1 MPPQRDGAPMSA
13 FERRRLENIAT
24 NQALLNNAAAVA
36 KKITPKTTPKST
48 PTRAKSRTRSTP
60 VKRESSRP
68 TRMSSRLAG
77 LDADNETLKRKMK
90 VEEETAAEQAKA
102 KKMRVS
108 GDLNLGDI
116 TVDGK
121 KWVAGIGGLK
131 GIIRGAQPGVRTFT
145 EDDLAETTDK
155 GLKDLRSRMGGLKL
169 YEHWAPNDIKI
180 TPQRAYALGFH
191 PTESKPIIF
200 AGDKEGAMGVFDA
213 SQTAPEV
220 DDDDDDAHIPDPNI
234 SAFKT
239 HSRTITSFVFSQ
251 HDTNSVYS
259 ASYDSSIRKM
269 DLEKE
274 TSVQIYA
281 PSDANDELPISALDM
296 ADSEPNLLFFS
307 TLDGG
312 VGRYDMRTPS
322 DDAEIWTLSEQKIG
336 GFSLHPLQPHLVA
349 TASLDRTLKIWDLRK
364 ITGKGDLRHPALI
377 GEHGSRLSV
386 SHASWS
392 PGGHIATSSYDDT
405 IKIYD
410 FSEAASWKIG
420 KDIDSEAMTPSHTV
434 RHNNQTGRWVTIL
447 KPQWQR
453 RPNDG
458 IQKFVIGN
466 MNRFVDVFASD
477 GSQLAQLDGDGISAV
492 PAVAHFHPTLDWV
505 AGATASG
512 KLCLWQ

>member
-1 MPPQRDGAPMSA
+1 MSPQDGPTMSA
-13 FERRRLENIAT
+13 FERRRLENIAI
-24 NQALLNNAAAVA
+24 NQAFLDQAAEVA
-36 KKITPKTTPKST
+36 KKITPKTPKST
-48 PTRAKSRTRSTP
+48 PPKPKTRSRSSAG
-60 VKRESSRP
+60 KRETPRP

-77 LDADNETLKRKMK
+77 LEADNETLKRKME
-90 VEEETAAEQAKA
+90 VEAESAAEIAKA
-102 KKMRVS
+102 KKLRVN
-108 GDLNLGDI
+108 GDLSLGDI

-121 KWVAGIGGLK
+121 KWVSGVGGLK
-131 GIIRGAQPGVRTFT
+131 GLVRGAEPGVRTFT
-145 EDDLAETTDK
+145 EDDVRKTTTK
-155 GLKDLRSRMGGLKL
+155 ELKELRLRMSNLKI
-169 YEHWAPNDIKI
+169 YEHWSPHDIKI

-191 PTESKPIIF
+191 PTESKAIVF

-213 SQTAPEV
+213 SQRTPEV
-220 DDDDDDAHIPDPNI
+220 DDDDNADVPDPDI

-239 HSRTITSFVFSQ
+239 HSRTITGFVFPQ
-251 HDTNSVYS
+251 NDHNSVYS
-259 ASYDSSIRKM
+259 SSYDSSIRRM

-274 TSVQIYA
+274 TSVQVFA
-281 PSDANDELPISALDM
+281 PSDVNEDMPLSALDM

-312 VGRYDMRTPS
+312 VGRYDLRTPG
-322 DDAEIWTLSEQKIG
+322 DADIWILSAQKIG
-336 GFSLHPLQPHLVA
+336 GFSLHPLQPHLIA

-364 ITGKGDLRHPALI
+364 ITGKGDMRHPALI

-386 SHASWS
+386 SHASWG

-405 IKIYD
+405 VKIYD
-410 FSEAASWKIG
+410 FSDAGSWKVG
-420 KDIDSEAMTPSHTV
+420 KDISSDAMEPAHLV

-447 KPQWQR
+447 KPQWQK

-466 MNRFVDVFASD
+466 MNRFVDVFAAD

-492 PAVAHFHPTLDWV
+492 PAVAHFHPTMDWV